1 MSRIRLASYNP
12 PVFVLI
18 GGSAIHGC
26 LVFKNHFGADAFAA
40 DARSAIK
47 LAREL
52 LTTPALKAL
61 SKHAFSLQQSKNQQ
75 IEIIHITIYVASILG
90 RTRLPSI
97 VRKPIPTLLILLFN
111 LCIFK
116 KKSVSNRHGS
126 KSKDGVITALWHLPT
141 LNQISIK
148 IK

>member
-1 MSRIRLASYNP
+1 MPSFQES
-12 PVFVLI
+12 
-18 GGSAIHGC
+18 
-26 LVFKNHFGADAFAA
+26 FGADAFAA

-61 SKHAFSLQQSKNQQ
+61 SKHAFSLQQSKNKQN
-75 IEIIHITIYVASILG
+75 EIIHITIYVASILG

-116 KKSVSNRHGS
+116 KKSVSNRHDS
-126 KSKDGVITALWHLPT
+126 KSKDGVITAFWHLPT
-141 LNQISIK
+141 LKQISIK